1 MAAQLREEQ
10 GKSKPRFLT
19 SYLSRG
25 LAQKRQAQPK
35 LSLIQCPKS
44 WDGDLVKVPFGVGS
58 GVKEAFSKLEATQL
72 KFHRDFTSLK
82 HTEGI
87 PGQWDNRPKGV
98 CRTKRQRWEV

>member
-1 MAAQLREEQ
+1 MAAQLPEEQ

-58 GVKEAFSKLEATQL
+58 GVKEAFSKFGSTVKISQRFHQPETQG
-72 KFHRDFTSLK
+72 RNS
-82 HTEGI
+82 
-87 PGQWDNRPKGV
+87 RPVG
-98 CRTKRQRWEV
+98 